1 MANNRLF
8 KAILRN
14 QWIIIF
20 LTIIGACL
28 GEFVNTYLIVPVYRA
43 ETTVYA
49 LNRDKAIN
57 YQDMMMNRLLVQDY
71 SEIIY
76 SKKVASLAME
86 ELRGMN
92 LDEDT
97 IRRMIHINLTK
108 ESSVMRIQA
117 FSSDAVTAAAVAN
130 AMSRA
135 FTEQVRAM
143 TNSDI
148 VGILDEAVVPEEPV
162 PVNKTKNIVIG
173 MLAGMTIG
181 FVIIYIRELF
191 DMTIRSV
198 DEVEYNLN
206 LPVVGIIPQH
216 NI

>member
-1 MANNRLF
+1 
-8 KAILRN
+8 
-14 QWIIIF
+14 
-20 LTIIGACL
+20 
-28 GEFVNTYLIVPVYRA
+28 
-43 ETTVYA
+43 
-49 LNRDKAIN
+49 
-57 YQDMMMNRLLVQDY
+57 
-71 SEIIY
+71 
-76 SKKVASLAME
+76 
-86 ELRGMN
+86 
-92 LDEDT
+92 
-97 IRRMIHINLTK
+97 
-108 ESSVMRIQA
+108 MRIQA